1 MTPRR
6 TEFAAFVLDLLDF
19 VEKIGEAMEN
29 EPSRVA
35 AIGEAA
41 GAIPVVRDRLREN
54 DLANTQCILALGNMI
69 EQRWPSEWWRTSP
82 RWTRRNSKDHRGP
95 RRAAGAVCYPA
106 CHRGGGRV
114 VARQTEACPFAAQQ
128 SGTTSAGSN

>member
-69 EQRWPSEWWRTSP
+69 EQRWASEWREDFSKMDREEFERTAG
-82 RWTRRNSKDHRGP
+82 DLVGP
-95 RRAAGAVCYPA
+95 Q
-106 CHRGGGRV
+106 GRV
-114 VARQTEACPFAAQQ
+114 AILRTIVTGVA
-128 SGTTSAGSN
+128 S